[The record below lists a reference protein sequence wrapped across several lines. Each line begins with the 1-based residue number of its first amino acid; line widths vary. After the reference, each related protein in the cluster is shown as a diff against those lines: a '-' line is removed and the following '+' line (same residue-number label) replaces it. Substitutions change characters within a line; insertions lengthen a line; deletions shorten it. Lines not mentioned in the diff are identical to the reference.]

1 MTSIKKSVTVL
12 DNTWIVPLAPQ
23 PTTVVAA
30 MFCPAEKLTLDVP
43 GYGPLGHAAAK
54 PALACPEAVRLN
66 ITALAVAGTPLPLA
80 VVSMVRAVLPWVGD
94 FCPTAAG
101 GW

>member
-1 MTSIKKSVTVL
+1 MTSIRKSVTVL

-30 MFCPAEKLTLDVP
+30 MFCPVAKLTLDVP

-54 PALACPEAVRLN
+54 PGVVGPAMVRFTS
-66 ITALAVAGTPLPLA
+66 TALAVSGTPLPLA
-80 VVSMVRAVLPWVGD
+80 VVSMVRGVLPWVGD
-94 FCPTAAG
+94 LGPMAAG
-101 GW
+101 